1 MGDSPAQL
9 NSAKVQGQPR
19 YARRTGHS
27 EMQVLGRQRGF
38 SLMEIMMA
46 LVVAGALLAIG
57 VPSYLAHVERVRV
70 SQAASDIAAVSM
82 ALANFHALRFTY
94 PNSLAELNINIPLDP
109 WGRPYR
115 YLGIDVNPPPN
126 VGKVRRDKNLNPLNS
141 DFDLYSVGK
150 DGASST
156 QITGAKG
163 RDDIIR
169 AGNGGFIG
177 LAKDH

>member
-1 MGDSPAQL
+1 
-9 NSAKVQGQPR
+9 
-19 YARRTGHS
+19 
-27 EMQVLGRQRGF
+27 MQALGKERGF
-38 SLMEIMMA
+38 SLVELMMA
-46 LVVAGALLAIG
+46 LVVAGALMAIG

-70 SQAASDIAAVSM
+70 AQAVSDIAAVSM

-94 PNSLAELNINIPLDP
+94 PNNLAVLNINIPLDP
-109 WGRPYR
+109 WGRPYQ

-126 VGKVRRDKNLNPLNS
+126 KGQVRRDKNLNPLNS
-141 DFDLYSVGK
+141 DFDLYSLGK
-150 DGASST
+150 DGASSK

-169 AGNGGFIG
+169 AGNGSFIG

>member
-19 YARRTGHS
+19 YAGRTGHS

-94 PNSLAELNINIPLDP
+94 PNSLAEL
-109 WGRPYR
+109 
-115 YLGIDVNPPPN
+115 GIDVNPPPN

>member
-1 MGDSPAQL
+1 
-9 NSAKVQGQPR
+9 
-19 YARRTGHS
+19 
-27 EMQVLGRQRGF
+27 MQALGKERGF
-38 SLMEIMMA
+38 SLVELMMA
-46 LVVAGALLAIG
+46 LVVAGALMAIG

-70 SQAASDIAAVSM
+70 AQAVSDIAAVSM

-109 WGRPYR
+109 WNQPYQ

-126 VGKVRRDKNLNPLNS
+126 VGQVRRDKNLNPLNS
-141 DFDLYSVGK
+141 DFDLYSLGK
-150 DGASST
+150 DGASSK